1 MVSVFRF
8 SSVVA
13 FAFSLLTA
21 ASAWAQ
27 TAQPVGE
34 VVAQRGAATAMRNG
48 QPVSLSSGSSVFV
61 NDQIFTYKGS
71 GVKLKFTDGS
81 EVSVG
86 EEGLLQVDRFAHDRP
101 TNTRNALFTF
111 VRGIFR
117 ATVASLAPASSWDV
131 RTETAVASVRSTD
144 WMLAAR
150 ADLAEVFVHEGSV
163 AVRNI
168 KHPLTPGEVMLFPGD
183 GTDVRPDARPT
194 GPVRWGP
201 PRINNFNAR
210 TTVP

>member
-1 MVSVFRF
+1 M
-8 SSVVA
+8 
-13 FAFSLLTA
+13 
-21 ASAWAQ
+21 
-27 TAQPVGE
+27 
-34 VVAQRGAATAMRNG
+34 
-48 QPVSLSSGSSVFV
+48 
-61 NDQIFTYKGS
+61 
-71 GVKLKFTDGS
+71 
-81 EVSVG
+81 
-86 EEGLLQVDRFAHDRP
+86 
-101 TNTRNALFTF
+101 
-111 VRGIFR
+111 RGIFR
-117 ATVASLAPASSWDV
+117 ATVASPAPASSWDV

-150 ADLAEVFVHEGSV
+150 ADLAEVFAHEGSV